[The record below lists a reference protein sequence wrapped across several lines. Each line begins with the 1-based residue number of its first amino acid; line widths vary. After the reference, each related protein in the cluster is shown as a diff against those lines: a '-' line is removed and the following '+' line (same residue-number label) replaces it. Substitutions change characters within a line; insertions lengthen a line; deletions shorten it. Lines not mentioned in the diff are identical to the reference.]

1 MPQFAAPEMLQK
13 FPYGKPVDVWATGAV
28 LYVLLTGQL
37 PFFGTKEQQFVNSA
51 VNSLNAVSRFCS
63 VSSLLLNLLCL
74 FRMHH
79 HHAEPGLLR
88 GWPFGMEWSP
98 IGSPVTS

>member
-1 MPQFAAPEMLQK
+1 MPQFAAPEMQQK

-63 VSSLLLNLLCL
+63 VSSLLLIEYNCIYL
-74 FRMHH
+74 HH
-79 HHAEPGLLR
+79 
-88 GWPFGMEWSP
+88 
-98 IGSPVTS
+98 